1 MQELVGDSKPMG
13 RKPVATPSQ
22 SAPQGQTQIV
32 GDAAPLSRTPVPFQ
46 NFGAKSGH
54 QQLVGDSA
62 PLNRTPVKGWGSAAN
77 LPMSD
82 RTHEA
87 SEI

>member
-22 SAPQGQTQIV
+22 SSPQGHTQIV

-46 NFGAKSGH
+46 HYGPKSGH
-54 QQLVGDSA
+54 QQLVGDAA
-62 PLNRTPVKGWGSAAN
+62 PLNHTPAKGWNSTAH
-77 LPMSD
+77 LPMSE
-82 RTHEA
+82 RSHEK